1 MKEYE
6 YMVLVTDEIFS
17 HIITSVICLENYTR
31 SDLSGAFRK
40 LFSLYN
46 ELREEYY
53 ELKRDV
59 KEIPEEV
66 QDAQLLL
73 RSRCKRE
80 EIIESYI
87 VELENIDPSIDYR
100 RLLDELYQKM
110 EKEDTEDLEM
120 QLMIYPYLLSSIVTD
135 YETVKAIKNSERGCV
150 SLLQNKQNGTRFI
163 FRHYRGN
170 GEVYRKLVGISCP
183 NLPQNCAQN

>member
-59 KEIPEEV
+59 KEIPEEGCTI
-66 QDAQLLL
+66 AF
-73 RSRCKRE
+73 E
-80 EIIESYI
+80 ESLQE
-87 VELENIDPSIDYR
+87 R
-100 RLLDELYQKM
+100 R
-110 EKEDTEDLEM
+110 
-120 QLMIYPYLLSSIVTD
+120 
-135 YETVKAIKNSERGCV
+135 N
-150 SLLQNKQNGTRFI
+150 
-163 FRHYRGN
+163 
-170 GEVYRKLVGISCP
+170 YRKLYCRT
-183 NLPQNCAQN
+183 